1 MAIEYHLKCGTIKG
15 ESASTKHM
23 DEIELLS
30 WSWGATN
37 PTTIVGSGMSAGKVS
52 MSDLSFTKHVDK
64 SSPKLLELCITGK
77 HMDDATLCCSKQTGG
92 KTPEDFLTLKL
103 KEVYVSS
110 FQAGGSS
117 GEDVGTESVSITYG
131 SINYDYKAQD
141 KTGTLTS
148 AGNVEY
154 DLRKREQTA

>member
-1 MAIEYHLKCGTIKG
+1 MAIEYHLKCGSIKG
-15 ESASTKHM
+15 ESAASKHM
-23 DEIELLS
+23 DEIEILS
-30 WSWGATN
+30 WSWGASN

-52 MSDLSFTKHVDK
+52 VSDLSFTKHVDK

-77 HMDDATLCCSKQTGG
+77 HVDEATLYCGKSTGG
-92 KTPEDFLTLKL
+92 KTPDDFLTIKL

-110 FQAGGSS
+110 FQVGGSS
-117 GEDVGTESVSITYG
+117 GEDVGSESLSLSYG

-141 KTGTLTS
+141 KAGTLSS

-154 DLRKREQTA
+154 DVRKREQTA